1 LILATAGVLIDAVR
15 QPRSYWSK
23 WADLWLV
30 ALLQARRAV
39 SSGNQAWLEDIRPA
53 VEDVQNRWQGPLV
66 WGTLAEVYRALG
78 DIESLRRH
86 VEFVEALQPESGAK
100 LRQHYRDLI

>member
-1 LILATAGVLIDAVR
+1 MDFWMLTLTRG
-15 QPRSYWSK
+15 
-23 WADLWLV
+23 
-30 ALLQARRAV
+30 AV

-86 VEFVEALQPESGAK
+86 VEFVEALQPGVGRKTSRTLPRLNLSASPT
-100 LRQHYRDLI
+100 L